1 MKSIK
6 FILIVG
12 FILITRLY
20 DYTSTYIFTHDL
32 AKETNFLVTLA
43 NFEWSG
49 MIIMLMLIIGC
60 SIYGLAVS
68 SFSSYNIYPDTPGLH
83 YKEFITFIYLGYKG
97 KWTELFYKTPDSFT
111 RFIIIFGP
119 IPAYSL
125 VWAGMITT
133 TMWLLINESAWYLI
147 NYHNPLIIYLFI
159 IAGVLL
165 VAQLRLY
172 YLYKIYCRKVVCKKI
187 AADKF

>member
-12 FILITRLY
+12 FILITRLF

-32 AKETNFLVTLA
+32 AKETNFLVTIA

-49 MIIMLMLIIGC
+49 MIFVLMLIIGV
-60 SIYGLAVS
+60 SIYGLAIS
-68 SFSSYNIYPDTPGLH
+68 TFSSYSIYPKVPNLH
-83 YKEFITFIYLGYKG
+83 YKEFVTYIYLGYQG
-97 KWTELFYKTPDSFT
+97 KWTELFYKAPDSFT

-125 VWAGMITT
+125 VWAGSITT
-133 TMWLLINESAWYLI
+133 TMWILINQTDWYLA
-147 NYHNPLIIYLFI
+147 NHHNPMIIYLFI

-172 YLYKIYCRKVVCKKI
+172 YLYKIYCQQYSKKPSNR
-187 AADKF
+187 